1 MAGGRMERWRMA
13 LQVAALAGEMASSSL
28 PSPPDTR
35 AESNGMSQSVG
46 PSTNILGL
54 VNNTIELPTMPEVLL
69 KLNDVMANPDA
80 SAEDVAKVVSRDPA
94 VATNILRIVNSAYYG
109 LQVRVSSVS
118 LAISVMGFNMTKKV
132 ALKAA
137 VFSVFG
143 KRREKIQH
151 FDPLGFW
158 RHAIFT
164 GIAARVLGSSSTVFA
179 ATHAEDIY
187 IAGLLHDIGKII
199 LMEKAAPKYL
209 AMLRKSV
216 QSKRPEIDVEQE
228 DFGFTHSDVGS
239 VLAIKW
245 FLPED
250 LAIAIRYHHAP
261 SRDPFHRS
269 LSSLIHL
276 ADQLAWRAG
285 NPSTVGTTLAQ
296 IDHEV
301 YDQVGLDPARVEELV
316 PQILEDFAASEL
328 PW

>member
-1 MAGGRMERWRMA
+1 
-13 LQVAALAGEMASSSL
+13 
-28 PSPPDTR
+28 
-35 AESNGMSQSVG
+35 MSQAG
-46 PSTNILGL
+46 QSTNILGL
-54 VNNTIELPTMPEVLL
+54 VNNTIELPTMPEVLV
-69 KLNDVMANPDA
+69 KLNEVMADPDT
-80 SAEDVAKVVSRDPA
+80 SADDVAAVVSKDPA
-94 VATNILRIVNSAYYG
+94 VATNVLRIVNSAYYG

-151 FDPLGFW
+151 FDAAGFW
-158 RHAIFT
+158 KHAIFAGT
-164 GIAARVLGSSSTVFA
+164 AARALGSDSPVFA
-179 ATHAEDIY
+179 QSHAEDLY

-199 LMEKAAPKYL
+199 LMERMAPRYL
-209 AMLRKSV
+209 AMLRNSV
-216 QSKRPEIDVEQE
+216 AKGQPEIAIEQGE
-228 DFGFTHSDVGS
+228 FGFTHADVGS

-269 LSSLIHL
+269 LSSLVHL
-276 ADQLAWRAG
+276 ADQLAWRG
-285 NPSTVGTTLAQ
+285 GMPSTVGTTLAPV
-296 IDHEV
+296 DHEV
-301 YDQVGLDPARVEELV
+301 YDQIGLDPARVEELL
-316 PQILEDFAASEL
+316 PQIAEDFRSAEM

>member
-1 MAGGRMERWRMA
+1 MADP
-13 LQVAALAGEMASSSL
+13 AA
-28 PSPPDTR
+28 
-35 AESNGMSQSVG
+35 

-54 VNNTIELPTMPEVLL
+54 VNSTIELPTMPEVLV
-69 KLNDVMANPDA
+69 KLNEVMANSDA
-80 SAEDVAKVVSRDPA
+80 SAEDVAKVVSKDPA

-151 FDPLGFW
+151 FDPAGFW

-164 GIAARVLGSSSTVFA
+164 GIAARAMGAESAVFA
-179 ATHAEDIY
+179 AMHAEDLY

-199 LMEKAAPKYL
+199 LMEKAAPRYL
-209 AMLRKSV
+209 AMLRKAV
-216 QSKRPEIDVEQE
+216 QQKRPELQVETE
-228 DFGFTHSDVGS
+228 DFGFTHADVGS

-250 LAIAIRYHHAP
+250 LAIAIRYHHDP

-285 NPSTVGTTLAQ
+285 SPSTVGTDVAAMQ
-296 IDHEV
+296 HDV
-301 YDQVGLDPARVEELV
+301 YDHIGLDPARVEELV
-316 PQILEDFAASEL
+316 PQIREDFAASEL

>member
-1 MAGGRMERWRMA
+1 MTQTA
-13 LQVAALAGEMASSSL
+13 
-28 PSPPDTR
+28 
-35 AESNGMSQSVG
+35 G

-69 KLNDVMANPDA
+69 KLNDVMADPDS
-80 SAEDVAKVVSRDPA
+80 SAEHVANVVSKDPA

-109 LQVRVSSVS
+109 LQVRVSSIS

-143 KRREKIQH
+143 KRRDKIQH
-151 FDPLGFW
+151 FDPLAFW

-164 GIAARVLGSSSTVFA
+164 GVAARALGGSSALFA
-179 ATHAEDIY
+179 STHAEDIY

-199 LMEKAAPKYL
+199 MMEKAAPKYL
-209 AMLRKSV
+209 AMLRKAA
-216 QSKRPEIDVEQE
+216 QGKRPEIEVEQE

-245 FLPED
+245 FLPEE

-285 NPSTVGTTLAQ
+285 NPSTVGTTVGQ
-296 IDHEV
+296 IDPEV
-301 YDQVGLDPARVEELV
+301 YAQVGLDAARVEELL